1 MVTLIAFSE
10 VKLTSWMRSP
20 KGEEEGELES
30 AHSKKGKKRKK
41 KNMMCRLDGA
51 AEKRSET
58 RFALC
63 VVPLISSDF

>member
-1 MVTLIAFSE
+1 
-10 VKLTSWMRSP
+10 MRSP